1 MIYTYDVHTWCVF
14 GVYFVYRYT
23 VYVYIP
29 CVWFVWLPSVSLSL
43 WYEGIK
49 VYKVLICYVYMW
61 DIFAWHV
68 NISCMHVDYMC
79 MRY

>member
-1 MIYTYDVHTWCVF
+1 MTYTYVVHTWCVF

-29 CVWFVWLPSVSLSL
+29 SVSLSL

-49 VYKVLICYVYMW
+49 VYKVLICYMYMW
-61 DIFAWHV
+61 DIYAWHV
-68 NISCMHVDYMC
+68 NISCIHVDYMC